1 MALYRCIRNCRHDKR
16 YRPGDVVELTGYV
29 PSHFEKIEPEPKPKE
44 ETPAPVSKKR
54 RVVEPDKNGNEE

>member
-1 MALYRCIRNCRHDKR
+1 VYREGEVVNFEGKPPRHFVKH
-16 YRPGDVVELTGYV
+16 EQ
-29 PSHFEKIEPEPKPKE
+29 PKAKE

>member
-1 MALYRCIRNCRHDKR
+1 MALYRCIRKCRHDKV
-16 YRPGDVVELTGYV
+16 YREGEVVNFEGK
-29 PSHFEKIEPEPKPKE
+29 PPRHFVKHEQPKAKE